1 MIKGTGSL
9 LSEEDENGISI
20 PFLTTDE
27 ILKQISKFGFLVEYD
42 LKSNL
47 PDQVTAYLS
56 MLYNLGYDKIN
67 RLYIKTRNKDGVP
80 IARDTVVVLKSC
92 EETID
97 IMKYEKYVLESEFNK
112 LLDLN
117 VVMNVTNEPDMV
129 WDWLTYMC
137 NIKDVLEENIDQ
149 TDDFETK
156 TDVKDGEDVI
166 PPPPP
171 FDPISIVPEGYSVY
185 TGEDEEE
192 DDGE

>member
-56 MLYNLGYDKIN
+56 TLYNLGYDKIT
-67 RLYIKTRNKDGVP
+67 RILVKTRGKDRLIYGRTT
-80 IARDTVVVLKSC
+80 IIVLKSC
-92 EETID
+92 EETIN
-97 IMKYEKYVLESEFNK
+97 IMKYDKTVTEAEFNK
-112 LLDLN
+112 LLDHN
-117 VVMNVTNEPDMV
+117 VVMNVTDEPDMV
-129 WDWLTYMC
+129 WDWVTYMF
-137 NIKDVLEENIDQ
+137 NIKDILEENLDQ

-156 TDVKDGEDVI
+156 TDIKTGETSTFV
-166 PPPPP
+166 
-171 FDPISIVPEGYSVY
+171 DPVLAPEGYSLY
-185 TGEDEEE
+185 TGEYDE
-192 DDGE
+192 DDGEES